1 MVELGTPTEESTK
14 MAIDSLEAAT
24 EALLKGK
31 LMFWLQHLSTK
42 MKW

>member
-1 MVELGTPTEESTK
+1 

-24 EALLKGK
+24 EALLKGEIDV
-31 LMFWLQHLSTK
+31 LVTAPSTK